1 MITIF
6 LSVTCYNVT
15 MLTNNY
21 YNDFFELGQQKINF
35 SFFELSLPDDDPV
48 YTLKKV
54 MEELDFSGLL
64 ANCSDKGRTGYN
76 PIMMYAVV
84 TYANM
89 RGIRSVDR
97 IVDLCERDLAFIWLT
112 RGQKPKRDAFYD
124 FKNRKLTSDI
134 LDDLNYQFMRRL
146 QKEGLVTLKELLIL
160 ELNDDI
166 LLIDG
171 DVEHLILQK
180 EQQLIIGRTL
190 EKLRE
195 TDRKIFIMYYY
206 RYKKIEEIAETLKM
220 NPQTV
225 KTRLR
230 RGRETLKR
238 ILLEEGYDASE
249 V

>member
-1 MITIF
+1 MSNVAIFCAYDLYSSYITCI
-6 LSVTCYNVT
+6 VW
-15 MLTNNY
+15 
-21 YNDFFELGQQKINF
+21 ELLHKKGTKEDIEEVVADTF
-35 SFFELSLPDDDPV
+35 ISL
-48 YTLKKV
+48 
-54 MEELDFSGLL
+54 
-64 ANCSDKGRTGYN
+64 
-76 PIMMYAVV
+76 
-84 TYANM
+84 
-89 RGIRSVDR
+89 
-97 IVDLCERDLAFIWLT
+97 WLT
-112 RGQKPKRDAFYD
+112 AERINYKKYSSVKSYLGMIARNKAKDWLRAYRG
-124 FKNRKLTSDI
+124 
-134 LDDLNYQFMRRL
+134 
-146 QKEGLVTLKELLIL
+146 EIL